1 MLKTDGAVRNRA
13 KELIGTGAAVT
24 IGLFLLAGLWVW
36 IGIDGYAITS
46 TVTGAGPSN
55 PLLKTVSRQPGQWF
69 ANYAAHPWMIL
80 APCIGIAG
88 PVLTL
93 LLTRLHRSGLA
104 FAASALGIFGII
116 ATAGVSMFP
125 FLMPSNIAPMVSL
138 TVWDA
143 SSSQLTLF
151 VMLLATLIFLPI
163 VLCYTAVV
171 YAALRGS
178 VTASD
183 IERNSSGFY

>member
-1 MLKTDGAVRNRA
+1 
-13 KELIGTGAAVT
+13 
-24 IGLFLLAGLWVW
+24 
-36 IGIDGYAITS
+36 
-46 TVTGAGPSN
+46 
-55 PLLKTVSRQPGQWF
+55 
-69 ANYAAHPWMIL
+69 
-80 APCIGIAG
+80 
-88 PVLTL
+88 
-93 LLTRLHRSGLA
+93 
-104 FAASALGIFGII
+104 
-116 ATAGVSMFP
+116 MFP
-125 FLMPSNIAPMVSL
+125 FLMPSNIAPTASL

-178 VTASD
+178 VKASD